1 MKKLLM
7 ILAVLALAAPAS
19 AQLVITGV
27 VDGPLPGGLPKVVE
41 LYACD
46 DIADLSIYAVG
57 SANNGGGTD
66 GPEFTLSGS
75 AVAGQ
80 SIFLSQEAV
89 EFTNFFGFAP
99 DFDDTDG
106 IGFAISINGDDAVE
120 LFLVD
125 GPEPVVV
132 DVFGDIDMDGT
143 GLPWDHL
150 DGWAKR
156 NVATG
161 PGGSVFVETDWTYSG
176 INALDGELTNDT
188 AAVPFPLGTYYCD
201 PSVAAEPTTFG
212 NVKSLY
218 R

>member
-19 AQLVITGV
+19 AQLVITGL
-27 VDGPLPGGLPKVVE
+27 VDGPLTGGLPKVVE

-46 DIADLSIYAVG
+46 DIADLSIYGIG

-66 GPEFTLSGS
+66 GVEATLSGS

-80 SIFLSQEAV
+80 TIFLSQDYDSFVA
-89 EFTNFFGFAP
+89 FFGFDP
-99 DFDDTDG
+99 DLVIEG
-106 IGFAISINGDDAVE
+106 GPISINGDDAVE

-125 GPEPVVV
+125 GPAPVVV

-161 PGGSVFVETDWTYSG
+161 PGGSVFVVEDWTYSG
-176 INALDGELTNDT
+176 PNALDDELTNAD
-188 AAVPFPLGTYYCD
+188 AVTPFPLGTYTCD
-201 PSVAAEPTTFG
+201 PSVASEPTTFG